1 LGLGGGRNPERRRG
15 GGRRG
20 GGAKNTAAERTALVF
35 VVRGEKI
42 ELKKTET
49 KSESNLNLETR
60 EAKKQS
66 DLSGRFS
73 IRAMEGRGCFEIG
86 DGSFRFFFSFICK
99 HPIDVQGA
107 LVVVDV
113 YIVAWKVLEHC
124 QI

>member
-1 LGLGGGRNPERRRG
+1 LGVGGGRNRERRRG

-66 DLSGRFS
+66 DLSGRFL
-73 IRAMEGRGCFEIG
+73 IRAMEGGGCFEIG
-86 DGSFRFFFSFICK
+86 DGSFRFFIHLFASIQSMCK
-99 HPIDVQGA
+99 VHWWLWMCTLWLGRF
-107 LVVVDV
+107 
-113 YIVAWKVLEHC
+113 
-124 QI
+124 